1 VRDVGRSAKRLR
13 RYVARPRR
21 RVQRFVL
28 NVVAVIL
35 SVGVLR
41 SPSTTTTA
49 TPPQMTTTTT
59 THALARFPPP
69 HFMTT
74 SGTVSARLSKR
85 RGCCQFSEREGVRT
99 RVCVRQC
106 VSVLCVRACAC
117 ASACACACV
126 CVCSSHSQTRNTRR
140 PEQQKPTRPDHR
152 SSSTRPVP
160 TADSRN
166 TTKKKSNNNNTKKC
180 FSFIYT
186 KAHTS

>member
-1 VRDVGRSAKRLR
+1 MVATLVVGVVRDVGRSAKRLR

-126 CVCSSHSQTRNTRR
+126 CVCSSHSQTNKTRR
-140 PEQQKPTRPDHR
+140 REQQRPTRPDHR
-152 SSSTRPVP
+152 SSSTRPS
-160 TADSRN
+160 THGR
-166 TTKKKSNNNNTKKC
+166 
-180 FSFIYT
+180 
-186 KAHTS
+186 